1 MVYHLEK
8 LPDIVRIS
16 YILYPLLYKW
26 TQIQSW
32 LICFALFYQL
42 DLVLKLNFISD
53 NIILIFS
60 QSNVNITIDTKIH
73 PITSLHI
80 SNQTK

>member
-1 MVYHLEK
+1 MHCQYNIY
-8 LPDIVRIS
+8 IVAIAMLMDP
-16 YILYPLLYKW
+16 IKH
-26 TQIQSW
+26 W
-32 LICFALFYQL
+32 LICFALFHQL
-42 DLVLKLNFISD
+42 DLVFKLNFILD

-60 QSNVNITIDTKIH
+60 QSDVNITIDTKIQ